1 MKILF
6 GAILSL
12 SVVNFAQAGEMT
24 VTGTAEATILSTG
37 SASTTAQN
45 NASKGLG
52 IANELAFTANGE
64 FGNGYTWK
72 YQIELDPN
80 ASTGLAKND
89 DTRLEMSTPYGVLGL
104 YNSEGDL
111 NTQLKYNSS
120 AYAPGHDYGNTG
132 KMQAGKGMNSYN
144 NIQYHTPSDLLPYN
158 TSVKLAYSNGD
169 AITANDA
176 ENAGG
181 QVAVKSVLSYQV
193 ISAPMDGLT
202 IGASYLT
209 EDGSGSADTTIQEY
223 ETGGAFAKYSTMG
236 FTVGAARHL
245 VAPNHAQSASGQV
258 ALTTALITGTTNAV
272 NANVEYFENTSYGIG
287 YAVNDNLS
295 VSYDTT
301 KSTAKVKDVVVT
313 SAADNNTD
321 RDLEF
326 ETIQV
331 AYNMGGAVITL
342 AQKEIEGANYAQSND
357 VSEWMV
363 GIKMAF

>member
-6 GAILSL
+6 GVILSL

-24 VTGTAEATILSTG
+24 VTGSAEATILSTG
-37 SASTTAQN
+37 SGSSTAKNDTGKA
-45 NASKGLG
+45 LG
-52 IANELAFTANGE
+52 ISNELAFTANGE

-80 ASTGLAKND
+80 KSTGLAKND
-89 DTRLEMSTPYGVLGL
+89 DTRLEMTAPYGTLGL

-111 NTQLKYNSS
+111 NTQLKYNSA

-158 TSVKLAYSNGD
+158 TSVKVAYSNGD
-169 AITANDA
+169 AYTANDA
-176 ENAGG
+176 ANTGDTTTS
-181 QVAVKSVLSYQV
+181 VKSVLSYQV
-193 ISAPMDGLT
+193 ISSPMDGLT
-202 IGASYLT
+202 VGASYLT
-209 EDGSGSADTTIQEY
+209 EDGSGSTTIQEY

-245 VAPNHAQSASGQV
+245 VAPNHDNAATGNV
-258 ALTTALITGTTNAV
+258 ALTTSLVTGTANTI

-301 KSTAKVKDVVVT
+301 TSTAKVKDVVIT
-313 SAADNNTD
+313 SAVDKDTD

-342 AQKEIEGANYAQSND
+342 AKKEIEGNGYAADND
-357 VSEWMV
+357 ISEWMV
-363 GIKMAF
+363 GLKMAF